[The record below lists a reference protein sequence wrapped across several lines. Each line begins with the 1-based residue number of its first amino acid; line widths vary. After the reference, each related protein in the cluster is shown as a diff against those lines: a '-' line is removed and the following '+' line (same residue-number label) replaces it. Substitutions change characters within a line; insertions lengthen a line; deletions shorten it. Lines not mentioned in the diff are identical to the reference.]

1 MYKKNII
8 LFILIFLIVYL
19 IPAGTGNGRS
29 VTIQQQILEVTEQIS
44 QTILKEYPDMSV
56 RKGIVILGFKEESP
70 QARKNKIG
78 SLVQVYLEEA
88 LTKSMLLYLV
98 DRRNL
103 DAIQEEYALALSGL
117 TDESTSPQPGYLKGA
132 RFLLFGS
139 ILEENSAFRVSISM
153 TDTTTGEMLFT
164 SGFNVPNKEMLDA
177 AEELQYEY
185 VAKNGIGLSSSF
197 LLFITGDADFNS
209 VKPVFVDMKVKYR
222 LSRSLLLSAGIMIPM
237 PLEFYRLEDKDNN
250 LYWSDF
256 QTSSDFP
263 SALDTVPVG
272 QVSNNFVG
280 GMILHLDLQ
289 YTLNFTPAFNLG
301 FNFGAL
307 FSPYLAS
314 SYKIS
319 SNSGLYVKDYEYDNN
334 NYTVSKDRTAITLEY
349 KAFGGVKFELIPEL
363 FLTPRLALSGLL
375 GYMVTTNASVYR
387 AYAENGDWGFYAE
400 SLATNYNDF
409 VDDIYFGFDPSLM
422 PGGDPWSINF
432 SGLYGGLTFTLF
444 F

>member
-1 MYKKNII
+1 
-8 LFILIFLIVYL
+8 
-19 IPAGTGNGRS
+19 
-29 VTIQQQILEVTEQIS
+29 
-44 QTILKEYPDMSV
+44 MSV
-56 RKGIVILGFKEESP
+56 RKGVVILGFKEESS
-70 QARKNKIG
+70 QARKNKMG
-78 SLVQVYLEEA
+78 SLIQVYLEEA
-88 LTKSMLLYLV
+88 LTKSIILYLV
-98 DRRNL
+98 DRDNL

-117 TDESTSPQPGYLKGA
+117 TEEGTFPEPGYLKGA

-139 ILEENSAFRVSISM
+139 VLEENASFRISISM
-153 TDTTTGEMLFT
+153 TDTTTGELLLT

-185 VAKNGIGLSSSF
+185 VTKNGIGLSSSF
-197 LLFITGDADFNS
+197 IMCITGDTDFNS

-222 LSRSLLLSAGIMIPM
+222 LSRSLLLSAGIMLPM
-237 PLEFYRLEDKDNN
+237 PLEFYRLGDSDNTFK
-250 LYWSDF
+250 WSDF
-256 QTSSDFP
+256 QTDPEFLTHP
-263 SALDTVPVG
+263 SLDGPVG
-272 QVSNNFVG
+272 QITNTVFG

-289 YTLNFTPAFNLG
+289 YTLNFSPAFNLG
-301 FNFGAL
+301 FNLGAL

-334 NYTVSKDRTAITLEY
+334 DYTVSKDRTAITLEY
-349 KAFGGVKFELIPEL
+349 EAFGGVKFEVAPEL
-363 FLTPRLALSGLL
+363 FLTPRLALSGVL
-375 GYMVTTNASVYR
+375 GYMVTSNASVYR
-387 AYAENGDWGFYAE
+387 AKAENGDWGFYAE
-400 SLATNYNDF
+400 SLATGYNDF